1 MSNKDFE
8 IIAYIYIYIYMC
20 IYISIKITS
29 NNA

>member
-20 IYISIKITS
+20 IYISIKMTS